1 MMMSEELLKIFCS
14 NRNIKC
20 STLKSYRSAIAKYEF
35 FHDMAMGSL
44 MDEAILEEDEG
55 ISLKSRKI
63 KSRLL
68 DFRSFLLDSGLAIR
82 LSEPI
87 FPESRHSIGILKL
100 NCPI

>member
-14 NRNIKC
+14 NRNIKY

-44 MDEAILEEDEG
+44 MDEAMLRKMKEFRLRTG
-55 ISLKSRKI
+55 KLKADCWI
-63 KSRLL
+63 
-68 DFRSFLLDSGLAIR
+68 SGLFYWIQVWLSA

-87 FPESRHSIGILKL
+87 FPESRHSIGILK
-100 NCPI
+100 

>member
-1 MMMSEELLKIFCS
+1 MMSEELLKRFCS

-44 MDEAILEEDEG
+44 MDEAIVEEDEG

-68 DFRSFLLDSGLAIR
+68 DFRHSYWIQGWQSA